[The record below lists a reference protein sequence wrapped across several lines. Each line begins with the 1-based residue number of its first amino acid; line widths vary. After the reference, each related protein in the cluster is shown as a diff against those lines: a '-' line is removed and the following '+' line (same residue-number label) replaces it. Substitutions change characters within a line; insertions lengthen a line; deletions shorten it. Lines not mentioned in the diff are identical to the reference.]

1 MDSKVY
7 GKRMIEYI
15 NLMRVAK
22 GNLTWRQ
29 LADLAGTSVQNI
41 YTKVNNGAM
50 RATDLYMIA
59 DIMGCDVK
67 FIDRKTGKVWF

>member
-1 MDSKVY
+1 MDTKDY
-7 GKRMIEYI
+7 AKQMIEYI

-22 GNLTWRQ
+22 GGLTWRQ
-29 LADLAGTSVQNI
+29 LAKMVGTSVQNLHI
-41 YTKVNNGAM
+41 KVNEGSM

-59 DIMGCDVK
+59 DVMDCDVK